1 VVATVPDKSLS
12 YGGGLVTV
20 ECEMRGAVALI
31 TLRRPEQF
39 NAIDAQTVTELDATF
54 VRIAD
59 DSIVRAMVITGE
71 GKAFSAGAD
80 IKEFMQLETPDDFRA
95 FLHDLERAFRRLEL
109 LAQPSIAAVN
119 GIAFGGGL
127 ELAMACDLRVAD
139 ARARFGVPEI
149 KLGIVPGAGGTQRL
163 PRLVPKAIA
172 AQMLL
177 TGDPVDA
184 AEAYRIGLVNEIVTD
199 GSAVERAVELAT
211 TLAARPPLAIAAAKR
226 LLDAVTDTELEAGLE
241 AERDE
246 SATLFGTDDRRE
258 GTAAFTEKRDPTFE
272 GR

>member
-1 VVATVPDKSLS
+1 
-12 YGGGLVTV
+12 
-20 ECEMRGAVALI
+20 MRGPVALV
-31 TLRRPEQF
+31 TLRRPDQL
-39 NAIDAQTVTELDATF
+39 NAIDAQTVTDLDATLT
-54 VRIAD
+54 RIAD
-59 DSIVRAMVITGE
+59 DDGVRAVVITGE

-80 IKEFMQLETPDDFRA
+80 IKEFNELETADDFRA

-139 ARARFGVPEI
+139 ARARFAVPEI

-177 TGDPVDA
+177 TGDPVNA
-184 AEAYRIGLVNEIVTD
+184 AEALRIGLVNEVVD
-199 GSAVERAVELAT
+199 DRPVVERALELAAS
-211 TLAARPPLAIAAAKR
+211 LASRAPLAIAAVKR
-226 LLDAVTDTELEAGLE
+226 LLDAHVDTGLEAGL
-241 AERDE
+241 ALERDE
-246 SATLFGTDDRRE
+246 SATLFATDDRRE
-258 GTAAFTEKRDPTFE
+258 GTAAFAEKRDPTFE
-272 GR
+272 GH

>member
-1 VVATVPDKSLS
+1 M
-12 YGGGLVTV
+12 TV
-20 ECEMRGAVALI
+20 EYAVEGTVVLI

-39 NAIDAQTVTELDATF
+39 NAIDAQTVIDLETTF
-54 VRIAD
+54 ARIAG
-59 DSIVRAMVITGE
+59 DSSVRAIVITGE

-80 IKEFMQLETPDDFRA
+80 IKEFMQLETVDEFRS
-95 FLHDLERAFRRLEL
+95 FLHDLERVLRRLEL
-109 LAQPSIAAVN
+109 LPQPSIAAVN

-139 ARARFGVPEI
+139 ARARFAVPEI

-163 PRLVPKAIA
+163 PRLVPTAVA

-184 AEAYRIGLVNEIVTD
+184 AEALRIGLVNEVVGD
-199 GSAVERAVELAT
+199 RPVVERALELAN
-211 TLAARPPLAIAAAKR
+211 TLALRPPLAVAAVKR
-226 LLDAVTDTELEAGLE
+226 LLDGLGDTGLEAGLE
-241 AERDE
+241 WERDE
-246 SATLFGTDDRRE
+246 SATLFGTNDRRE
-258 GTAAFTEKRDPTFE
+258 GTAAFIEKRDPTFE

>member
-1 VVATVPDKSLS
+1 M
-12 YGGGLVTV
+12 TV
-20 ECEMRGAVALI
+20 EYEVRGPVALV

-39 NAIDAQTVTELDATF
+39 NAIDAQTVIDLDSTF
-54 VRIAD
+54 SRIAD
-59 DSIVRAMVITGE
+59 DSTVRAVVITGE

-80 IKEFMQLETPDDFRA
+80 IKEFMQLETVDEFRA
-95 FLHDLERAFRRLEL
+95 FLHDLERALRRLEL
-109 LAQPSIAAVN
+109 LPQASVAAVN
-119 GIAFGGGL
+119 GVAFGGGL

-163 PRLVPKAIA
+163 PRLVPKAVA

-184 AEAYRIGLVNEIVTD
+184 TEAHRIGLVNEIVTD
-199 GSAVERAVELAT
+199 GSVVERALELAT

-226 LLDAVTDTELEAGLE
+226 LLDTVADIDLEAGLE

-258 GTAAFTEKRDPTFE
+258 GTAAFAEKRDPTFE

>member
-1 VVATVPDKSLS
+1 
-12 YGGGLVTV
+12 VTV
-20 ECEMRGAVALI
+20 EYEARGPIALV

-39 NAIDAQTVTELDATF
+39 NAIDAQTVIDLDSTF
-54 VRIAD
+54 SRVAD
-59 DSIVRAMVITGE
+59 DSTVRAVVITGE

-80 IKEFMQLETPDDFRA
+80 IKEFMQLETAFEFRA
-95 FLHDLERAFRRLEL
+95 FLHDLE
-109 LAQPSIAAVN
+109 
-119 GIAFGGGL
+119 
-127 ELAMACDLRVAD
+127 CDLRVAD

-163 PRLVPKAIA
+163 PRLVPKAVA

-184 AEAYRIGLVNEIVTD
+184 TEAHRIGLVNEIVTH
-199 GSAVERAVELAT
+199 GSVVERALELAT
-211 TLAARPPLAIAAAKR
+211 TLAARAPLAIAAAKR
-226 LLDAVTDTELEAGLE
+226 LLDAVADTDLEAGLE

-246 SATLFGTDDRRE
+246 SAKLFATEDRRE

>member
-1 VVATVPDKSLS
+1 V
-12 YGGGLVTV
+12 
-20 ECEMRGAVALI
+20 I
-31 TLRRPEQF
+31 
-39 NAIDAQTVTELDATF
+39 ELDSTF
-54 VRIAD
+54 KRIAD
-59 DSIVRAMVITGE
+59 DGSVRAVVITGE

-80 IKEFMQLETPDDFRA
+80 IKEFMQLETVDEFRA
-95 FLHDLERAFRRLEL
+95 FLHDLERALRRLEL
-109 LAQPSIAAVN
+109 LPQPSVAAVN

-139 ARARFGVPEI
+139 ARARFAVPEI

-163 PRLVPKAIA
+163 PRLVPKAVA

-184 AEAYRIGLVNEIVTD
+184 TEALRIGLVNEVVGD
-199 GSAVERAVELAT
+199 RPVVERALELAA
-211 TLAARPPLAIAAAKR
+211 TLALRAPLAVAAVKR
-226 LLDAVTDTELEAGLE
+226 LLDGLVDTGLEAGLE
-241 AERDE
+241 LERDE

>member
-1 VVATVPDKSLS
+1 
-12 YGGGLVTV
+12 
-20 ECEMRGAVALI
+20 MQRAVAII
-31 TLRRPEQF
+31 TLQRPDQL
-39 NAIDAQTVTELDATF
+39 NAIDAQTVKDLDAT
-54 VRIAD
+54 VARIAD
-59 DSIVRAMVITGE
+59 DDTVRAVVITGE

-80 IKEFMQLETPDDFRA
+80 IKEFSELATADDFRA

-109 LAQPSIAAVN
+109 LAQPSVAAVN

-139 ARARFGVPEI
+139 ARARFAVPEI

-163 PRLVPKAIA
+163 PRLVPKAVA
-172 AQMLL
+172 TQMLL

-184 AEAYRIGLVNEIVTD
+184 AEALRIGLVNELVTD
-199 GSAVERAVELAT
+199 RPVVERAVELAT
-211 TLAARPPLAIAAAKR
+211 TLASRAPLAVAAVKR
-226 LLDAVTDTELEAGLE
+226 LLDALVDTGLEAGLE
-241 AERDE
+241 LERDA

-258 GTAAFTEKRDPTFE
+258 GTAAFAEKRDPTFE

>member
-1 VVATVPDKSLS
+1 M
-12 YGGGLVTV
+12 TV
-20 ECEMRGAVALI
+20 EYEVRGPVALV

-39 NAIDAQTVTELDATF
+39 NAIDGQTVIDLDSTF
-54 VRIAD
+54 SRIAD
-59 DSIVRAMVITGE
+59 DSTVRAVVITGE

-80 IKEFMQLETPDDFRA
+80 IKEFMQLETADEFRA
-95 FLHDLERAFRRLEL
+95 FLHDLERALRRLEL
-109 LAQPSIAAVN
+109 LPQASVAAVN
-119 GIAFGGGL
+119 GVAFGGGL

-139 ARARFGVPEI
+139 PRARFGVPEI

-163 PRLVPKAIA
+163 PRLVPKAVA

-184 AEAYRIGLVNEIVTD
+184 TEAHRIGLVNEIVTH
-199 GSAVERAVELAT
+199 GSVVERALELAT
-211 TLAARPPLAIAAAKR
+211 TLAARAPLAIAAAKR
-226 LLDAVTDTELEAGLE
+226 LLDSVTDTDLEAGLE
-241 AERDE
+241 AEREE
-246 SATLFGTDDRRE
+246 SATLFATDDRRE